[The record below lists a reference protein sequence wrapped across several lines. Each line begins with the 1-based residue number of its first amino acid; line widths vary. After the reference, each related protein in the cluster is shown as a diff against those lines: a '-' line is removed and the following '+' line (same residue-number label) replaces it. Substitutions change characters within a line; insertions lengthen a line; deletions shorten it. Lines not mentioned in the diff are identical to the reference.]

1 VQVLQRPED
10 AAVREASEI
19 QAEKLDDVLRSGF
32 ICLVLALSET
42 TLAAL
47 RARGGGQR
55 GPQEVLLSRLLTC
68 SFCAFTVSPNR
79 IGNAPARKA
88 ASLCVWSRASEAAL
102 ASRLD
107 ATVGVLLRVAQTPS
121 GAALLAERRIFQL
134 LAFCPLLREFVLSN
148 ESNYVV
154 PANSIDGA
162 PLVMAEKQRRNLLAA
177 WRRPAHSSWCRVLL
191 LVATILSSVSAP
203 SGAEHFLQVYRE
215 RFCFV
220 FQTNLQSGRL
230 AALEEATLMARILAF
245 LSSSCSL
252 AQSLATDASLRAM
265 IFIMASCLTE
275 RSSPSEVF
283 LPISAEERAAA
294 LVHQVAV
301 DGDSTS
307 AQVPSIFHQRV
318 EYLGLEV
325 TRSLLLALLRI
336 SSSPQWA
343 LGRTSKVTG
352 SVALPPPAPGWPTA
366 YQSVFGLR
374 NAGGNA
380 ALSSETDLLRF
391 WAALMDVVL
400 EAGRKALEVLETL
413 RGTRQEL
420 NRLLIS
426 SCAPPGNKEEGSD
439 VWLPLSLALV
449 GVGEQSTGDASQDE
463 TPGFSPSKLAMGL
476 TPMAAPLSPTTRATS
491 PLLGPSETRTGAR
504 VSRNRSMRFKFAAR
518 KPHSTIGGQHLTAA
532 PEGVT
537 LDELRDLAS
546 SVVELSCTLLCRFCQ
561 AMKSGGFGASQASP
575 GVAVLHG
582 LLSFLHEVLD
592 SSESGP
598 AALDEGT
605 AEFLQGLRAGAE
617 MQLRNE
623 EVKAFQHAGTQ
634 PNPVFD
640 GDAWVLGEA

>member
-1 VQVLQRPED
+1 MQVLQRPGD

-32 ICLVLALSET
+32 ICLVLALSER
-42 TLAAL
+42 TLTAL
-47 RARGGGQR
+47 RARAGDQR

-68 SFCAFTVSPNR
+68 SFCAFAASPNR
-79 IGNAPARKA
+79 IGNAPDRKA
-88 ASLCVWSRASEAAL
+88 ASLSVWSRADEAAM

-148 ESNYVV
+148 ESSYVV
-154 PANSIDGA
+154 PANSIDGT

-230 AALEEATLMARILAF
+230 AALEEATLMARVLAF
-245 LSSSCSL
+245 LSNSCSL

-294 LVHQVAV
+294 LVQQVAV

-343 LGRTSKVTG
+343 LGRASQVTG

-366 YQSVFGLR
+366 YQSVFGLK

-380 ALSSETDLLRF
+380 ALGSETDVLRF

-426 SCAPPGNKEEGSD
+426 SCAPPGNKEEGD
-439 VWLPLSLALV
+439 AWLPLSLALV
-449 GVGEQSTGDASQDE
+449 GVGEQSTGDGSQEE
-463 TPGFSPSKLAMGL
+463 TPGFSPSKLAKGL
-476 TPMAAPLSPTTRATS
+476 TPMAAPLSPTTRAAS
-491 PLLGPSETRTGAR
+491 PILGPGETRTGPR
-504 VSRNRSMRFKFAAR
+504 VGRNRSMRFKFAAR
-518 KPHSTIGGQHLTAA
+518 KPHSMIGGQQPTAA

-598 AALDEGT
+598 SALDEGT